1 MRTRRGGAYARPVF
15 PNPRQA
21 RRRVLRHG
29 APAAFVLALAVW
41 ALAPWHPQ
49 AIFYG
54 GPPLAL
60 ALFWVTALH
69 SFRTAGVAFGTCLAG
84 AVSTGL
90 PTFTHAGAV
99 VPFALLFTVAWAV
112 GLAVGQRRRYLHA
125 LLRQERDRAD
135 REAAAE
141 RLRLARDMHD
151 VIAHSIS
158 VISVQAA
165 FGRLVAEHRP
175 AEARGAL
182 ETIETTGRET
192 LAELRRMLGVLRD
205 DSLAPELAPTPGL
218 ADLEQLAERTRRAGL
233 RVDLA
238 VTGEVEPM
246 PPGLAAAAYRIVQ
259 EALTNVVK
267 HAGAT
272 TARVTVGHGHDKLT
286 VTVTDDGTA
295 RPAPQHDGRGLPGMR
310 ERVTLYA
317 GTLEAGPST
326 SGGFRVHA
334 RFPLAPSPLPA
345 PPPGRP

>member
-1 MRTRRGGAYARPVF
+1 MF

-21 RRRVLRHG
+21 RRPVIRYG
-29 APAAFVLALAVW
+29 PPAAFVLAAAVC
-41 ALAPWHPQ
+41 ALAPWHTQ
-49 AIFYG
+49 AVFYG

-60 ALFWVTALH
+60 ALFCVTALH
-69 SFRTAGVAFGTCLAG
+69 SFRTAGAAFCACLAV

-90 PTFTHAGAV
+90 PTFTHTGGV

-125 LLRQERDRAD
+125 LLRQERERAD

-141 RLRLARDMHD
+141 RLRLAREMHD

-165 FGRLVAEHRP
+165 FGRLVAEDRP

-182 ETIETTGRET
+182 EIIETTGRET
-192 LAELRRMLGVLRD
+192 LAELRRMLGVLRN
-205 DSLAPELAPTPGL
+205 DSAAPELAPAPGL
-218 ADLEQLAERTRRAGL
+218 ADLGRLAERTRRAGL

-238 VTGEVEPM
+238 VTAGTGPI

-272 TARVTVGHGHDKLT
+272 TAWVTVAHGHDELT
-286 VTVTDDGTA
+286 VTVTDNGTA
-295 RPAPQHDGRGLPGMR
+295 RPDPQHDGRGLPGMR
-310 ERVTLYA
+310 ERVALYA
-317 GTLEAGPST
+317 GTLQAGPST

-334 RFPLAPSPLPA
+334 RLPVGAEPLPA
-345 PPPGRP
+345 AAPPVRP